1 MGVFRK
7 LSKWLKRQPDKLPEV
22 IGDLVG
28 GGTIGGVVGGLVSEA
43 LLKVIRG
50 YSEEQA
56 EQLVDLLDNDGFV
69 FKDETGSYA
78 IGIRLTS
85 GTGEELWHDL
95 EAFSRALK
103 RAVENTARHGG

>member
-1 MGVFRK
+1 MG
-7 LSKWLKRQPDKLPEV
+7 LLKWLKRQPKKLDDLDGLIGGALGGGV
-22 IGDLVG
+22 VGDLVG
-28 GGTIGGVVGGLVSEA
+28 GMVSEA

-50 YSEEQA
+50 YTEEQA
-56 EQLVDLLDNDGFV
+56 EQLVDLLDKDGFV